1 MALSVFEIAELASD
15 VAHESATPVA
25 VMGALPSGDSSYT
38 EVFLTLEDCA
48 SEPCRLTL
56 GVFRDAPRAEVKC
69 DLRRQLERQLDR
81 RSQRLARRNRIGRD

>member
-15 VAHESATPVA
+15 VVHESAAPVA

-38 EVFLTLEDCA
+38 EVFLTVEDCA

-56 GVFRDAPRAEVKC
+56 GVFRDAPPSEVRR
-69 DLRRQLERQLDR
+69 DLRRQLDRQLDR
-81 RSQRLARRNRIGRD
+81 RSRPLAKRNRSRD